1 MGATGW
7 LHRHHLVLGEEERG
21 RERERE
27 EERGRERERV
37 CVYMYTMYV
46 CVQCFEYGDT
56 IKIGD

>member
-1 MGATGW
+1 MVASPSFGP
-7 LHRHHLVLGEEERG
+7 RRG

-27 EERGRERERV
+27 RKRGRERERERESV
-37 CVYMYTMYV
+37 CTMYTMYV

>member
-1 MGATGW
+1 MVASPSFGP
-7 LHRHHLVLGEEERG
+7 RRG

-27 EERGRERERV
+27 REREYV
-37 CVYMYTMYV
+37 YV